1 MKYSTRKLLGL
12 KSMRSYKPSVRKVL
26 GIKPLP
32 KILRPKRIRKRIIF
46 RLAID
51 ISDKVNIWFQDVF
64 GFNAKR
70 KVLEK
75 KQDFVTM
82 RELDNTIGK
91 SLGIK

>member
-12 KSMRSYKPSVRKVL
+12 KSSRSYKTSVKRAL

-32 KILRPKRIRKRIIF
+32 RVLRPKRIRKRVAF
-46 RLAID
+46 RLLVES
-51 ISDKVNIWFQDVF
+51 SDKVNIRFQDMF
-64 GFNAKR
+64 GLNPKR
-70 KVLEK
+70 KILEK

>member
-1 MKYSTRKLLGL
+1 M
-12 KSMRSYKPSVRKVL
+12 
-26 GIKPLP
+26 
-32 KILRPKRIRKRIIF
+32 RIRKRNLFKLIIE
-46 RLAID
+46 
-51 ISDKVNIWFQDVF
+51 ISDKFNILIQDTF

-70 KVLEK
+70 KLLEK

>member
-1 MKYSTRKLLGL
+1 MK
-12 KSMRSYKPSVRKVL
+12 
-26 GIKPLP
+26 
-32 KILRPKRIRKRIIF
+32 IRKRNLF
-46 RLAID
+46 RLIVE
-51 ISDKVNIWFQDVF
+51 ISDKLNIWIQDVF

-82 RELDNTIGK
+82 KELDNTIGK